1 MSYSL
6 TAGSMERIMAGEL
19 VEKPLLQ
26 VLGQKKIAGAQG
38 PDRYRLLLSDGKH
51 SHSSAMLA
59 TQLNEKV
66 TSGELDTNCVIRLD
80 KYICNP
86 IQPDRRV
93 MIILEVSVIASGG
106 EVQGRIGVPQPLR
119 ATNADSSGPSSN
131 QMQEPAAPQT
141 HSSTAQPVLAANS
154 SSSSNATETRSFYG
168 NSTPQ
173 PSRPPVN
180 NVRVYN
186 GGAPVGFVDT
196 PSNIHPIASLTP
208 YQNRWTIRG
217 RVTQKSNIR
226 TWSNSRGEGKL
237 FNIVIVD
244 ESGEIRA
251 TAFNNEAEKFYTL
264 IEVNKVYYFRKATL
278 KTADKRYSSLNND
291 YEMTFS
297 SETEVSACDEDDSSL
312 SSIPNV
318 TFNFVPINQLENHA
332 PNSTIDVIG
341 VVKSADEIR
350 SLTSK
355 QGRELK
361 KRDIILVDESQVQI
375 RLTLWAND
383 AESFD
388 ATGSP
393 VIAVKGCRLS
403 DWGGRSL
410 SSLSSSQIIVNPDLS
425 ESHRLRGWYDSVGSS
440 ASYSEYRREGDS
452 SVMAS
457 GASTNWKMFADVKA
471 QNLGQE
477 KAEYFTSKGTVVFM
491 KKENCMYTACP
502 QPDCNKKVVDQS
514 SGSYRCEK
522 CQREFPNYKWRIILN
537 MNLADFT
544 DNHWVTCFQD
554 TAEQILGRKA
564 EELGELREQDE
575 PAFDHVFAEANF
587 KTFLFRLRAKMETF
601 NDENR
606 LKTVCMQATPINY
619 KDYNQKLISDIETLL
634 GPTH

>member
-1 MSYSL
+1 
-6 TAGSMERIMAGEL
+6 
-19 VEKPLLQ
+19 
-26 VLGQKKIAGAQG
+26 
-38 PDRYRLLLSDGKH
+38 
-51 SHSSAMLA
+51 MLA

-93 MIILEVSVIASGG
+93 MIILEVTVIAAGG
-106 EVQGRIGVPQPLR
+106 EVQGRIGVPEPLR

-131 QMQEPAAPQT
+131 QMQASAAPQSS
-141 HSSTAQPVLAANS
+141 SSTAES
-154 SSSSNATETRSFYG
+154 EATESDTGDVSKNETQTKSFYG
-168 NSTPQ
+168 TSTPQQ
-173 PSRPPVN
+173 PSRPQVN

-251 TAFNNEAEKFYTL
+251 TAFNAEVDKFYNL
-264 IEVNKVYYFRKATL
+264 IDVNKVYYLRKATL

-297 SETEVSACDEDDSSL
+297 SETEVSLCDEDESNMPP
-312 SSIPNV
+312 IPTV
-318 TFNFVPINQLENHA
+318 TFNFVPISKLQEHA

-341 VVKSADEIR
+341 IVKSTDDVRAIN
-350 SLTSK
+350 SK
-355 QGRELK
+355 QGKELK
-361 KRDIILVDESQVQI
+361 KRDITLVDESQVQI

-388 ATGSP
+388 GSGSP
-393 VIAVKGCRLS
+393 VISVKGCRLS

-410 SSLSSSQIIVNPDLS
+410 SSLSSSQIIVNPDI
-425 ESHRLRGWYDSVGSS
+425 EEAHRLRGWYDSVGNN
-440 ASYSEYRREGDS
+440 ATYTEYKREGGDMS
-452 SVMAS
+452 AAS
-457 GASTNWKMFADVKA
+457 GTTNWKTFADVKA
-471 QNLGQE
+471 QNLGHE
-477 KAEYFTSKGTVVFM
+477 KAEYFTVKGTVVFM

-502 QPDCNKKVVDQS
+502 KPDCNKKVVDQS
-514 SGSYRCEK
+514 SGKYRCEK
-522 CQREFPNYKWRIILN
+522 CQTEFESYKWRIILN
-537 MNLADFT
+537 VNLADFS
-544 DNHWVTCFQD
+544 DNHWVTCFQE
-554 TAEQILGRKA
+554 TAEHMLGKKS
-564 EELGELREQDE
+564 EELGKLREEDE
-575 PAFDHVFAEANF
+575 AAFDHVFAEANF
-587 KTFLFRLRAKMETF
+587 KSFIFRLRAKMETF

-606 LKTVCMQATPINY
+606 LKTVCMQASSVNY
-619 KDYNQKLISDIETLL
+619 KDYNQKLISDIEALL
-634 GPTH
+634 GPTQ